1 MAAADAGRGAANAA
15 ATTQTA
21 CSWYRWDGD
30 ALILQVRVQPGASRD
45 EFAGPYGEHQYRL
58 RIAAP
63 PLEGRANLQ
72 LRRFLAKTFGV
83 AKSGVAIVGGKH
95 GRDKVIRI
103 SRPSRAPLAEIGV
116 I

>member
-1 MAAADAGRGAANAA
+1 MAAAVAGRGAPSAA
-15 ATTQTA
+15 AANQST

-30 ALILQVRVQPGASRD
+30 ALILHLRIQPGASRD

-58 RIAAP
+58 RIAAA
-63 PLEGRANLQ
+63 PLEGKANLQ
-72 LRRFLAKTFGV
+72 LRRFLAKRFGV

-95 GRDKVIRI
+95 GRDKVVRI
-103 SRPSRAPLAEIGV
+103 SRPGRAALAEIGV